1 MQCTCSWCSPEE
13 WDAYLADRQ
22 KRKDQGQP
30 PRNWKILKRRKQ
42 EIKAKQSAMSMDW
55 LRK

>member
-1 MQCTCSWCSPEE
+1 MQCACSWCSPEE
-13 WDAYLADRQ
+13 WDAYLTDRQ
-22 KRKDQGQP
+22 KRKDLGQS
-30 PRNWKILKRRKQ
+30 PRNWKTLKRRKQ

>member
-1 MQCTCSWCSPEE
+1 MRCACSWCSPDE

-22 KRKDQGQP
+22 KRKDLGQP
-30 PRNWKILKRRKQ
+30 LRNWKTLKRRKQ